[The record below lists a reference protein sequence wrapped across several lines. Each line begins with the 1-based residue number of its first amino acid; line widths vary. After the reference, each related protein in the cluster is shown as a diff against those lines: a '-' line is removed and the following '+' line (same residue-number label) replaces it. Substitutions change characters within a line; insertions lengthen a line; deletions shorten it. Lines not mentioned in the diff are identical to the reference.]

1 VSSEGI
7 PKYELIILGV
17 SLILA
22 FIVFFTSKFEKPPVY
37 HILFAVLGAIM
48 GIAWVY
54 ALTNEIVE
62 VMKAIGLIFNLSDI
76 ILGLTVLSWGNSL
89 GGLQSF

>member
-1 VSSEGI
+1 MSSDGN
-7 PKYELIILGV
+7 PRYELIILGV

-22 FIVFFTSKFEKPPVY
+22 FIVFLTSKFEKPPVY
-37 HILFAVLGAIM
+37 HILFAIMGAIM

-62 VMKAIGLIFNLSDI
+62 VLKTIGLIFNLSDV
-76 ILGLTVLSWGNSL
+76 ILGLTVLAWGNSL

>member
-1 VSSEGI
+1 M
-7 PKYELIILGV
+7 
-17 SLILA
+17 
-22 FIVFFTSKFEKPPVY
+22 
-37 HILFAVLGAIM
+37 GAIM

-62 VMKAIGLIFNLSDI
+62 VLKTIGLIFNLSDV
-76 ILGLTVLSWGNSL
+76 ILGLTVLAWGNSL